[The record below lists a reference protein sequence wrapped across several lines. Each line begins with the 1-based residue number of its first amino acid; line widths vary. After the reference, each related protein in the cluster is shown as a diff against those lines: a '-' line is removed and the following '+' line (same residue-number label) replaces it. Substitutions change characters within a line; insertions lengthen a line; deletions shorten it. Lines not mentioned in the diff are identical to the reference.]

1 MSKVIFS
8 FEKIDTTMSC
18 SKDELM
24 KNICEKFSNFI
35 GKDMNSLRF
44 EYNEKQINF
53 NLSFEEQANEID
65 KEKNEMK
72 IFVYN
77 DEDNQYKC
85 PKCGEKLKFNK
96 IDKISSS
103 MNNLK
108 DSIDGIKLYIDN
120 IIKLSSDN
128 AINSHLKNVNILL
141 NGLNDEINK
150 INEEINHLP
159 INEDKNTNKEIK
171 REKANNYI
179 LAEFNIININENIRI
194 LNCYFLNPFL
204 KADEK
209 EKNEEEI
216 RNCEIE
222 INGQLIPFSFFHKF
236 QSTGRYVIKY
246 SFKNSI
252 TNANSMFAECSSLT
266 KINLSN
272 FNTDNITNMH
282 SMFEG
287 CSSLTCIDL
296 SNFNTNNVIDM
307 DNMFKG
313 CVSLKKQNIITND
326 QRLLKNI
333 N

>member
-18 SKDELM
+18 SNDELM
-24 KNICEKFSNFI
+24 KDICQKYANFI
-35 GKDMNSLRF
+35 GKNIDSLRF
-44 EYNEKQINF
+44 SYDEKEINF
-53 NLSFEEQANEID
+53 QLSFEKLVNEKD

-72 IFVYN
+72 IFVYKN
-77 DEDNQYKC
+77 EDNQYRC
-85 PKCGEKLKFNK
+85 PKCGEKIKFNK
-96 IDKISSS
+96 IDNITLS

-108 DSIDGIKLYIDN
+108 DSFNGIKLYIDN